1 MSILKRERE
10 TSQSIVQKVN
20 IIKNNNRIIENN
32 SMHLVKTVEQEL

>member
-20 IIKNNNRIIENN
+20 IIKNNNIIIENN